1 MNVALDLIG
10 ERGCGFV
17 RVSAV
22 GRHGTALVQLLESFG
37 LQPDAGALSAVTRE
51 VAAACI
57 SALLWRDMAYGVEL
71 MPRERAAAHANRFL
85 EECAAEG
92 ATFFTNGRWDLY
104 HDGGGGDPST
114 WSPLTSATFSAA
126 VLVVCPAVATC
137 LLVEDED

>member
-1 MNVALDLIG
+1 MNAALDLIV
-10 ERGCGFV
+10 ERGSGFV

-22 GRHGTALVQLLESFG
+22 GHHGAALAPLLESFG
-37 LQPDAGALSAVTRE
+37 LQPDAGALSEVTRE
-51 VAAACI
+51 VAAACV

-71 MPRERAAAHANRFL
+71 MPREKANAHAHRFL
-85 EECAAEG
+85 EQCAAEG

-104 HDGGGGDPST
+104 HDGGGALST

>member
-1 MNVALDLIG
+1 MIV
-10 ERGCGFV
+10 ERGSGFV

-22 GRHGTALVQLLESFG
+22 GHHGAALAPLLESFC
-37 LQPDAGALSAVTRE
+37 LQPDAGALSEVTRE
-51 VAAACI
+51 VAAACV
-57 SALLWRDMAYGVEL
+57 SALLWCDMAYGVEL
-71 MPRERAAAHANRFL
+71 MPREKADAHAHRFL
-85 EECAAEG
+85 EQCAAEG

-104 HDGGGGDPST
+104 HDGGGAPST

>member
-1 MNVALDLIG
+1 MNAALDLIG

-22 GRHGTALVQLLESFG
+22 GRHGAALAQLLESFG
-37 LQPDAGALSAVTRE
+37 LQPDAGALSEVTRE
-51 VAAACI
+51 VSAACV

-71 MPRERAAAHANRFL
+71 MPRERADAHAHRFL
-85 EECAAEG
+85 EECAVEG

-104 HDGGGGDPST
+104 HDGGGGTSA